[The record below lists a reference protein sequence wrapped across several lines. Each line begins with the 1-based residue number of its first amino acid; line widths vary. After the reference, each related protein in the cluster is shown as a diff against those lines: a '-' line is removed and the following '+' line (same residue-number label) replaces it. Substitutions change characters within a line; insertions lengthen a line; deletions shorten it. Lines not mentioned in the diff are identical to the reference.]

1 MLRCENTKRSF
12 LAVFYSSP
20 VIIQAM
26 VCQDRLGTVVK
37 NTQTACCWFP
47 QADPAQATVVAD
59 LSRQLHAARSDGQ
72 V

>member
-26 VCQDRLGTVVK
+26 FCQDRLGTVVK
-37 NTQTACCWFP
+37 NSQTACCWFP

-59 LSRQLHAARSDGQ
+59 LSRQLHAARSGQ